1 MAFSLQQKQM
11 PTIDSVFKADAL
23 SKCRSEES
31 QTLLRYPKER
41 RRYNANRVK
50 ERRRYNA
57 NRRATDLDSIFA
69 RWNILSKQDVDDVI
83 NIAHLPKKTLKKYK
97 R

>member
-31 QTLLRYPKER
+31 QTLLSFP
-41 RRYNANRVK
+41 K